1 MVVIVGGK
9 EFVCHRQIAFVP
21 NFFNRRRT
29 IVLFTSDMGCSPFE
43 KFEIYLRMKRVGLA
57 LCGLELLAS
66 WVCKPVRR
74 TGGWAPREWRK
85 RSRGTTTLLALD
97 AELGFQ
103 SNCAR
108 TRVQDSRL
116 KRRNLGPSLFPEN
129 VGVKENRKILLCK
142 TSGAALSGQNCA
154 GITWLRPREIT

>member
-1 MVVIVGGK
+1 M
-9 EFVCHRQIAFVP
+9 EQ
-21 NFFNRRRT
+21 
-29 IVLFTSDMGCSPFE
+29 
-43 KFEIYLRMKRVGLA
+43 VGLA

-66 WVCKPVRR
+66 CVCKPVRR

-85 RSRGTTTLLALD
+85 RSRGGTVLLALD

-103 SNCAR
+103 RNCAR

-116 KRRNLGPSLFPEN
+116 KRRNLGMSLFPEN

-142 TSGAALSGQNCA
+142 TSGGS
-154 GITWLRPREIT
+154 TEICEIKNKNTARGEDSNFTGEVGPGF